1 MKCHTAL
8 PVLLQSPDGL
18 PGRAAVKLELQLL
31 RVWGRQLQL
40 RLQLERE
47 GEELL
52 LLPERNYKQMQK
64 MMAK

>member
-1 MKCHTAL
+1 
-8 PVLLQSPDGL
+8 
-18 PGRAAVKLELQLL
+18 VKLELQLL